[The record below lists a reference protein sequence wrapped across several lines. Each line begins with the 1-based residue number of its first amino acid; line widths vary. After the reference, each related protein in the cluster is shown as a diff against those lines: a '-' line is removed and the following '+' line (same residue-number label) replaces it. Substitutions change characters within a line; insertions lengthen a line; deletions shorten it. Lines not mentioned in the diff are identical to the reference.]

1 MAKPLSVILLSVV
14 PGTIT
19 TDSRLISW
27 NNPSSGIIS
36 IAKNQRPLVQV
47 SSSTVKI
54 EEQRVEGLFTIFS
67 PFSASSPSSLSSSSQ
82 SWKS

>member
-67 PFSASSPSSLSSSSQ
+67 PFFSSSPSSLSSSSQ